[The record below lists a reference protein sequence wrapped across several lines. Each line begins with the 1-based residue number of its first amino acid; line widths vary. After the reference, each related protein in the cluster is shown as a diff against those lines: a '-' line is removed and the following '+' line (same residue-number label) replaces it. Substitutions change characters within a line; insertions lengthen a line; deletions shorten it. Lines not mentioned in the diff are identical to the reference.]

1 MKVFLSKQLKYFIFI
16 FVAIFIVNFLVVNW
30 KDFYWIFNQKAVFP
44 LLVNSV
50 AKQDINSFENNQEL
64 DASIFPEKEDTI
76 EIPSLGIEAPIIFP
90 KTNTIDEIESS
101 LKKGVVHFPLS
112 VLPGENGMTVIVGH
126 SAPPNWPKIN
136 YDGVFSRLNDLKNG
150 DEIFVWFNNH
160 KYIYK
165 VKEKYILK
173 RGESISDESM
183 NSKSILA
190 LVSCCP
196 PGKDYQRM
204 LVRAELKN

>member
-50 AKQDINSFENNQEL
+50 AKLENNQEL
-64 DASIFPEKEDTI
+64 ENTI

-190 LVSCCP
+190 LVSCWP
-196 PGKDYQRM
+196 PGKDQKRII
-204 LVRAELKN
+204 VKGESK

>member
-50 AKQDINSFENNQEL
+50 AKLENNQEL
-64 DASIFPEKEDTI
+64 ENTI

-190 LVSCCP
+190 LVSCWP

>member
-50 AKQDINSFENNQEL
+50 AKLENNQEL
-64 DASIFPEKEDTI
+64 ENTI

-190 LVSCCP
+190 LVSCWP
-196 PGKDYQRM
+196 PGKDQKRII
-204 LVRAELKN
+204 VKGESE